1 MPNVQCYLTQEEIKK
16 FRLRAKA
23 LGFST
28 EPSFLKYIISQEIK
42 KPLNK
47 LK

>member
-1 MPNVQCYLTQEEIKK
+1 MPNVQCYLTHDEMKK

-28 EPSFLKYIISQEIK
+28 ETSFLKYIISQEIK
-42 KPLNK
+42 KPLDK

>member
-1 MPNVQCYLTQEEIKK
+1 MPNVQCYLTQEEMKK

-28 EPSFLKYIISQEIK
+28 ETSFLKYIILQETK
-42 KPLNK
+42 KSLNK
-47 LK
+47 